1 MSQEEEFLVTCYDRF
16 DRVISVDDYV
26 DVQLS
31 GITQVYS
38 KGGELYF
45 KPYGKEEKVMDY
57 FSNDLELV

>member
-1 MSQEEEFLVTCYDRF
+1 MPKEKEFLVTCYDKF
-16 DRVISVDDYV
+16 DRVISVGDYV

-38 KGGELYF
+38 KDGELYF
-45 KPYGKEEKVMDY
+45 KPYGKEERVMDY